1 MADRGY
7 QLPEEQATQRLVEI
21 LGQIKKL
28 PSADLEPPQF
38 FANYLQL
45 SVAATG
51 SRGGAIWLTQ
61 TDQPPQCYCH
71 MEIEL
76 CGINQSDEQKRL
88 VVEAVQRTVKD
99 GRPLVVP
106 PGSSGTAGATEVT
119 TETQLQNH
127 CSYPL
132 FFYPLRAANQVAMV
146 LHYIGSDTLSP
157 EDYRAVVGLLGQI
170 AEAGQAYLAH
180 RRAAVL
186 EDDRKALA
194 RLLKFAESVHDS
206 LDAEKVIYQ
215 VANLGREA
223 IGCNRMVVWV
233 DPQIKRH
240 LRAISGVDKPDR
252 RAVLLQSLEKLSKH
266 CLRIKKPIV
275 ASRAQLVELPEEE
288 ELTHL
293 LKHYFNVSQ
302 LDQIFLQPIQKDQK
316 YLGVVIAE
324 GFDEATGT
332 NLAGLI
338 ASVSKHG
345 ALALSNAL
353 EMASVP
359 WVRPLGR
366 LQKVKKDPKKRRKWA
381 IALAVI
387 LIGIIAGA
395 FIPWTIQIDCN
406 CKLTPRDRR
415 IINAPLNG
423 LEITRIYRHSGMVNE
438 GEIIA
443 QLDDTDFQE
452 KMDSLR
458 KLKAISNVELNN
470 ALSTSDKMRFS
481 LEIERYESEMDLVQ
495 LKIEKCKLKAPIE
508 GVILTPDLKYM
519 ETQTVKQGDVI
530 CELADLNHWELI
542 LEVPQEE
549 IGWVQRALDD
559 SPEAHATVEFFL
571 QAYPEIR
578 LNAVIER
585 KGQIGHMAQ
594 VTEEGN
600 IFEIRIMIPDTELTV
615 HDILEGLRDGSIGAA
630 KIATVQRPLGY
641 VLVRKVIRFFRVTFF

>member
-1 MADRGY
+1 M
-7 QLPEEQATQRLVEI
+7 PEEQATQRLVEI

-38 FANYLQL
+38 FANYLQM

-76 CGINQSDEQKRL
+76 CGINESEGQKRL
-88 VVEAVQRTVKD
+88 VVEAVQRTVKEN
-99 GRPLVVP
+99 RPLVVP
-106 PGSSGTAGATEVT
+106 PGGGGASVSTEVT
-119 TETQLQNH
+119 TETHMQNG
-127 CSYPL
+127 CPYPL

-146 LHYIGSDTLSP
+146 LQYIGSDTLSP

-180 RRAAVL
+180 RRTAVL

-206 LDAEKVIYQ
+206 LEAEKVIYQ

-223 IGCNRMVVWV
+223 IGCTRLVVWV
-233 DPQIKRH
+233 DPQIKRG
-240 LRAISGVDKPDR
+240 LRAVSGVDKPDR
-252 RAVLLQSLEKLSKH
+252 RAVLIQSLEKLSKH

-275 ASRAQLVELPEEE
+275 ASRDQLVELPEEE
-288 ELTHL
+288 ELTPL

-302 LDQIFLQPIQKDQK
+302 LNQIFLQPMQKEEK

-332 NLAGLI
+332 NLAGII
-338 ASVSKHG
+338 ASIAKHG
-345 ALALSNAL
+345 ALGLSNAL

-359 WVRPLGR
+359 WVKPLGR
-366 LQKVKKDPKKRRKWA
+366 LQKVKKDPKKRRKWT
-381 IALAVI
+381 IALAVV
-387 LIGIIAGA
+387 LIGAIIGA
-395 FIPWTIQIDCN
+395 FIPWTIQIDCT

-423 LEITRIYRHSGMVNE
+423 LEITRIYRDSGRVQK
-438 GEIIA
+438 GELLL
-443 QLDDTDFQE
+443 QLKDTDFRE
-452 KMDSLR
+452 RLDTLGAER
-458 KLKAISNVELNN
+458 AISEVNYNN
-470 ALSTSDKMRFS
+470 ASSTSQREEYR
-481 LEIERYESEMDLVQ
+481 LEMKRYASQMALVQ
-495 LKIEKCKLKAPIE
+495 NQIEKCKLKAPIS
-508 GVILTPDLKYM
+508 GLILTPDLKYL
-519 ETQTVKQGDVI
+519 EGKTVNQGDMI
-530 CELADLNHWELI
+530 CELADPNHWELI

-549 IGWVQRALDD
+549 IGWVLRALDD
-559 SPEAHATVEFFL
+559 PADPNATVEFFL

-578 LNAVIER
+578 LKAVITN
-585 KGQIGHMAQ
+585 KGQISQMAKI
-594 VTEEGN
+594 TEEGN
-600 IFEIRIMIPDTELTV
+600 VYEVRIPVPDQELI
-615 HDILEGLRDGSIGAA
+615 DNNILEGLRDGSIGAA
-630 KIATVQRPLGY
+630 KIATVKRPLGY
-641 VLVRKVIRFFRVTFF
+641 VLLRKVIRFFRVTFF

>member
-1 MADRGY
+1 M
-7 QLPEEQATQRLVEI
+7 PEEQATERLVEI

-28 PSADLEPPQF
+28 PSANLEPPQF

-76 CGINQSDEQKRL
+76 CGINESEEQKRL
-88 VVEAVQRTVKD
+88 VVEAVGRTVKE

-106 PGSSGTAGATEVT
+106 PGSGGTAVATEVT
-119 TETQLQNH
+119 TETQLQNR

-146 LHYIGSDTLSP
+146 LQYIGSDTLSP

-223 IGCNRMVVWV
+223 IGCTRVVVWV
-233 DPQIKRH
+233 DPQIKRG
-240 LRAISGVDKPDR
+240 LRAVSGVDKPDR

-275 ASRAQLVELPEEE
+275 ASREQLVELPEEE

-302 LDQIFLQPIQKDQK
+302 LDQIFLQPIQKEER

-332 NLAGLI
+332 NLAGII
-338 ASVSKHG
+338 ASVGNHG

-366 LQKVKKDPKKRRKWA
+366 LQKVKKDPKKRRKWT

-387 LIGIIAGA
+387 LIGLIAGA

-415 IINAPLNG
+415 ILSAPLDG
-423 LEITRIYRHSGMVNE
+423 LEITRIYKHSGKVQK
-438 GEIIA
+438 GDVII
-443 QLDDTDFQE
+443 QLKDTDFLEQLDVLQAE
-452 KMDSLR
+452 H
-458 KLKAISNVELNN
+458 AISEVHFQN
-470 ALSTSDKMRFS
+470 ASTTSEREQYR
-481 LEIERYESEMDLVQ
+481 LEMQRHDNQMELVQ
-495 LKIEKCKLKAPIE
+495 LQIKKCQLKAPLA
-508 GVILTPDLKYM
+508 GLILTPDLKYL
-519 ETQTVKQGDVI
+519 EGKTVNQGDLI
-530 CELADLNHWELI
+530 CELADPNHWELI

-559 SPEAHATVEFFL
+559 PADPNAMVEFFL

-578 LNAVIER
+578 LRARIEG
-585 KGQIGHMAQ
+585 KEQIGQMAQ
-594 VTEEGN
+594 ITEEGN
-600 IFEIRIMIPDTELTV
+600 IFEVRITVPDNELIDN
-615 HDILEGLRDGSIGAA
+615 DILEGLRDGSIGAA
-630 KIATVQRPLGY
+630 KIATVERPLGY
-641 VLVRKVIRFFRVTFF
+641 VLLRKVIRFFRVTFF

>member
-1 MADRGY
+1 MA
-7 QLPEEQATQRLVEI
+7 EEQATQRLVEI

-28 PSADLEPPQF
+28 PSANLEPPQF

-76 CGINQSDEQKRL
+76 CGINESEEQKRL
-88 VVEAVQRTVKD
+88 VIEAIQQTVTESK
-99 GRPLVVP
+99 PLVVP
-106 PGSSGTAGATEVT
+106 PGSSSSVVSSEVT
-119 TETQLQNH
+119 TEQGAQNR

-146 LHYIGSDTLSP
+146 LHYIGSETLSP

-186 EDDRKALA
+186 EDDRKSLA
-194 RLLKFAESVHDS
+194 RLLQFAESVHGS
-206 LDAEKVIYQ
+206 LDSEKVIYQ

-223 IGCNRMVVWV
+223 IGCNRVVVWV
-233 DPQIKRH
+233 DPQIKRG
-240 LRAISGVDKPDR
+240 LRAVSGVDKPDR

-275 ASRAQLVELPEEE
+275 ASREQLVELPEEE

-302 LDQIFLQPIQKDQK
+302 LDQIFLQPIQKEDK
-316 YLGVVIAE
+316 VLGTVIAE

-332 NLAGLI
+332 NLAGII
-338 ASVSKHG
+338 ASVAKHG

-353 EMASVP
+353 EMASIP

-366 LQKVKKDPKKRRKWA
+366 LQKTKKDPKKRRKWMITLA
-381 IALAVI
+381 II
-387 LIGIIAGA
+387 LIGVIAGA
-395 FIPWTIQIDCN
+395 FIPWTIKIDCN
-406 CKLTPRDRR
+406 CKLTPRVRR
-415 IINAPLNG
+415 IIDAPLNG
-423 LEITRIYRHSGMVNE
+423 LEITHIYKPSGVVQK

-443 QLDDTDFQE
+443 QLDDSRFQKE
-452 KMDSLR
+452 LNALR
-458 KLKAISNVELNN
+458 AEHAISEVGFNN
-470 ALSTSDKMRFS
+470 ASSTSER
-481 LEIERYESEMDLVQ
+481 ERYRLEMQRLTNRMDLVQ
-495 LKIEKCKLKAPIE
+495 LQKEKCQLRAPIT
-508 GVILTPDLKYM
+508 GTILTPELDRL
-519 ETQTVKQGDVI
+519 ETATVKQGDLI
-530 CELADLNHWELI
+530 CELADMAHWELI

-549 IGWVQRALDD
+549 VGWVQRSLQDERKA
-559 SPEAHATVEFFL
+559 SVAFFL
-571 QAYPEIR
+571 QAYPEER
-578 LNAVIER
+578 LNAIIENPN
-585 KGQIGHMAQ
+585 QIGQMARI
-594 VTEEGN
+594 TEEGN
-600 IFEIRIMIPDTELTV
+600 VFEVRVLIPEDELSS
-615 HDILEGLRDGSIGAA
+615 ILAGLRDGSAGAA
-630 KIATVQRPLGY
+630 KIATVDRPLGY
-641 VLVRKVIRFFRVTFF
+641 VALRKVIRFFRVTFF